1 MKKNL
6 LGETVLEPWEQEIAD
21 RINNKVKEDLEK
33 QIKEI
38 FKSHNFKI

>member
-6 LGETVLEPWEQEIAD
+6 LGENILEPWEQGIAD
-21 RINNKVKEDLEK
+21 RINKKVKEDLEK

-38 FKSHNFKI
+38 FKKS